1 MIVFFLRKICIK
13 DIQKHHITELLILL
27 SRYIFYEILKIDI
40 QNSTMGELAVL
51 AEPSILS
58 LENNKEEENVFSNRY
73 FRMNILIK
81 KPNIVITI
89 DIVP

>member
-1 MIVFFLRKICIK
+1 
-13 DIQKHHITELLILL
+13 
-27 SRYIFYEILKIDI
+27 
-40 QNSTMGELAVL
+40 MGELAVL